1 MLTAADADQENV
13 STLDVNERSWKLAQN
28 GWSVFAVGERW

>member
-13 STLDVNERSWKLAQN
+13 STLDVDERSSELAQN
-28 GWSVFAVGERW
+28 GWSVFAVGACW